1 MYKMVKICLFIIVGI
16 LLSADD
22 LSKNKEMIPNV
33 NLKDIN
39 KKKVNLLE
47 ASKDYYVLINFW
59 NMACEPCK
67 KEMKFLNQFHEKY
80 NEHGFKV
87 ISINMDTPRS
97 MSKVKKYVKSS
108 KYSFE
113 VFQDP
118 RMSVFKKMGG
128 SIMPFVVIADNKGNI
143 VNKHIGFNLGDEK
156 SLELEIRELISFKP
170 DTIYTKTKTEVE
182 ERSTSDSRY
191 GIKSNEND

>member
-1 MYKMVKICLFIIVGI
+1 MFLRLYKIFTIFFVSSFLLAEDNVK
-16 LLSADD
+16 A
-22 LSKNKEMIPNV
+22 NEMIPNV
-33 NLKDIN
+33 NLKDVN
-39 KKKVNLLE
+39 KKKVNLIEL
-47 ASKDYYVLINFW
+47 SKDYYVLFNFW

-113 VFQDP
+113 VLQDP
-118 RMSVFKKMGG
+118 RMDVFRKFGG

-156 SLELEIRELISFKP
+156 SLEEEIKELIFFEK
-170 DTIYTKTKTEVE
+170 DTIINLNKDTV
-182 ERSTSDSRY
+182 
-191 GIKSNEND
+191 IKEGVND

>member
-1 MYKMVKICLFIIVGI
+1 MVKICLFIIIGS
-16 LLSADD
+16 LLMADD
-22 LSKNKEMIPNV
+22 SGKSKEMIPNV

-39 KKKVNLLE
+39 KKKVNLVE

-80 NEHGFKV
+80 NEYGFKV

-118 RMSVFKKMGG
+118 RMDVFRKMGG
-128 SIMPFVVIADNKGNI
+128 SIMPFVVIADNKGNV

-156 SLELEIRELISFKP
+156 SLELEIRELISFEV
-170 DTIYTKTKTEVE
+170 DTT
-182 ERSTSDSRY
+182 
-191 GIKSNEND
+191 IKSNTND

>member
-1 MYKMVKICLFIIVGI
+1 MYKIAKICLFVIIGS
-16 LLSADD
+16 LMLADD
-22 LSKNKEMIPNV
+22 SSKKKGTIPNV

-39 KKKVNLLE
+39 KKKVNLVE

-118 RMSVFKKMGG
+118 RMNVFKKMGG

-156 SLELEIRELISFKP
+156 SLELEIRELISFEV
-170 DTIYTKTKTEVE
+170 DTT
-182 ERSTSDSRY
+182 
-191 GIKSNEND
+191 IKSNTND

>member
-1 MYKMVKICLFIIVGI
+1 MLKNYKTYLFVIISSF
-16 LLSADD
+16 LLASQASD
-22 LSKNKEMIPNV
+22 KKEMLPNV

-39 KKKVNLLE
+39 KKKVNLIE
-47 ASKDYYVLINFW
+47 SSKDHYVLINFW

-80 NEHGFKV
+80 ANHGFKV

-118 RMSVFKKMGG
+118 KMDVFRKLGG
-128 SIMPFVVIADNKGNI
+128 SIMPFVVIADNQGNV

-156 SLELEIRELISFKP
+156 PLEEEIKELISFKL
-170 DTIYTKTKTEVE
+170 DTIQKEK
-182 ERSTSDSRY
+182 
-191 GIKSNEND
+191 END

>member
-1 MYKMVKICLFIIVGI
+1 MYKIAKICLFVIVGS
-16 LLSADD
+16 LLMAEDS
-22 LSKNKEMIPNV
+22 SKNKEIIPNV

-39 KKKVNLLE
+39 KKKVNLVE
-47 ASKDYYVLINFW
+47 ASKDYYILINFW

-80 NEHGFKV
+80 NEYGFKV

-118 RMSVFKKMGG
+118 RMDVFRKMGG
-128 SIMPFVVIADNKGNI
+128 SIMPFVVIADNKGNV

-156 SLELEIRELISFKP
+156 SLELEIRELISFEA
-170 DTIYTKTKTEVE
+170 DTT
-182 ERSTSDSRY
+182 
-191 GIKSNEND
+191 IKSDTK

>member
-1 MYKMVKICLFIIVGI
+1 MHKIAKICLFVIVGS
-16 LLSADD
+16 LLMAEDS
-22 LSKNKEMIPNV
+22 SKNKEIIPNV

-39 KKKVNLLE
+39 KKKVNLVE

-80 NEHGFKV
+80 NEYGFKV

-118 RMSVFKKMGG
+118 RMDVFRKMGG
-128 SIMPFVVIADNKGNI
+128 SIMPFVVIADNKGNV
-143 VNKHIGFNLGDEK
+143 VNKHIGFNLGDEN
-156 SLELEIRELISFKP
+156 SLELEIRELISFEA
-170 DTIYTKTKTEVE
+170 DTT
-182 ERSTSDSRY
+182 
-191 GIKSNEND
+191 IKSDTK

>member
-1 MYKMVKICLFIIVGI
+1 MYKMAKICLFIIVGF

-22 LSKNKEMIPNV
+22 FSKNKEMIPNV

-39 KKKVNLLE
+39 KKKVNLVE

-118 RMSVFKKMGG
+118 RMNVFKKMGG
-128 SIMPFVVIADNKGNI
+128 SIMPFVVIADNKGNV

-156 SLELEIRELISFKP
+156 SLELEIRELISFEV
-170 DTIYTKTKTEVE
+170 DTTIE
-182 ERSTSDSRY
+182 SDV
-191 GIKSNEND
+191 ND

>member
-1 MYKMVKICLFIIVGI
+1 MANDTI
-16 LLSADD
+16 
-22 LSKNKEMIPNV
+22 KNQEMLPNV

-39 KKKVNLLE
+39 KKKVNLIE
-47 ASKDYYVLINFW
+47 ASQDYYVLINFW

-108 KYSFE
+108 KYLFE

-118 RMSVFKKMGG
+118 KMDVFRKLGG
-128 SIMPFVVIADNKGNI
+128 SIMPFVVIADDKGNI

-156 SLELEIRELISFKP
+156 SLELEIRELISFEV
-170 DTIYTKTKTEVE
+170 DTMIKIKVDTM
-182 ERSTSDSRY
+182 
-191 GIKSNEND
+191 IKSDIK

>member
-1 MYKMVKICLFIIVGI
+1 MAKICLFIIVGS

-22 LSKNKEMIPNV
+22 FSKNKEMIPNV

-39 KKKVNLLE
+39 KKKVNLVE

-118 RMSVFKKMGG
+118 RMNVFKKMGG
-128 SIMPFVVIADNKGNI
+128 SIMPFVVIADNKGNV

-156 SLELEIRELISFKP
+156 SLELEIRELISFKV
-170 DTIYTKTKTEVE
+170 DTTIE
-182 ERSTSDSRY
+182 
-191 GIKSNEND
+191 SNTDD